1 MQNQQRGSRRFR
13 LLALGL
19 AVALL
24 AAPAAQARS
33 DNGMPALPGR
43 TLVGHPVSRAQPS
56 WPGVNP
62 HTSPSE
68 DSAAAVV
75 VVSKPDEGLLAWG
88 PQEMALAGALVAATL
103 LGAGLLFTMRE
114 GRRMLQSASAPRSEA
129 TWPWNSLRP
138 TPAHPSRSPREALS

>member
-1 MQNQQRGSRRFR
+1 M
-13 LLALGL
+13 
-19 AVALL
+19 AVL
-24 AAPAAQARS
+24 AAPAAQARN
-33 DNGMPALPGR
+33 DDGIPPLPGR

-68 DSAAAVV
+68 DRAAAVV

-114 GRRMLQSASAPRSEA
+114 GRRMLQPVSAVRSED
-129 TWPWNSLRP
+129 TWPWTSLPP
-138 TPAHPSRSPREALS
+138 TPAHSSRSPREALS